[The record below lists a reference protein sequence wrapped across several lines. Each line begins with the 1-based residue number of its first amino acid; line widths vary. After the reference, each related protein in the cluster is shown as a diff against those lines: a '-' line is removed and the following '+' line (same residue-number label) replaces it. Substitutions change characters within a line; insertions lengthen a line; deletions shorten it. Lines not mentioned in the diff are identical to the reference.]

1 MALEQTEIKKVI
13 TVDLGNTTT
22 SLKDYKK
29 HIDELRGSLLQLDE
43 TSEEYQKIAQ
53 EVANEQNKLNEVM
66 KVGKTN
72 TDAAEGSYNQLA
84 QTMSELKKQWKA
96 TADET
101 ERAELGQRILDINN
115 QLKELDAS
123 TGNYQRNVGD
133 YANAFEQAFD
143 KCLDG
148 ISSIDGPLGEIGGM
162 TKQLIPVIKSVNATA
177 VAGLSGV
184 KKALASTGIG
194 LLIVAVGELAAHWE
208 DLKKLVGDM
217 IGVQDTYTAAVEASK
232 QAMEQLK
239 NEVKE
244 ANKEIKNQSNLMAAQ
259 GASRLEVLN
268 AELVDEKK
276 ILDDLWKQYNQK
288 IDFYNLY
295 KDAGARSQRK
305 AAELRKE
312 EADAIYEEIKA
323 QQELVN
329 STKQNIKVQE
339 ATLEKAAKDRIAA
352 IELSTK
358 SQEEQLRIQYEKD
371 LALAEEYGLST
382 VTIEQKYQEDLA
394 NLRAKA
400 NKDKQD
406 TKKTDTQILL
416 EQQKREAEQILARV
430 HKSTTDELEL
440 LEETYNKEK
449 ALLES
454 LGLDTA
460 ELTQEYEDNRQKIIQ
475 KKEDEIYKE
484 VKDRYD
490 EVKDRYDNILSIYDA
505 EAEQL
510 QFEAGIEIEDA
521 QQLADAKY
529 QIEQDLLD
537 KKIAALEQYRE
548 EVMLTN
554 QDISG
559 IEAELD
565 GLRRQYA
572 NNKMQYDKESADYAK
587 KMAEQEK
594 KDKQTA
600 LTSSLSV
607 ASSVFGALAD
617 LQEENSEEYKAFAI
631 METTISTLE
640 GAINAYKS
648 MAGIPYVGPALGV
661 AAAAAVTLAGIANIN
676 KIRSTNKDSGGSP
689 TAVAAP
695 QIESADSAMASV
707 NPLLDEQTDI
717 NRMTSLNENGDSTKE
732 TQNLRVYV
740 VDQDIRDADHKAK
753 VVEDNTTF

>member
-1 MALEQTEIKKVI
+1 MAIEQNEIKKVI
-13 TVDLGNTTT
+13 TVDLGNTAT

-29 HIDELRGSLLQLDE
+29 HIDDLRASLLGLDE
-43 TSEEYQKIAQ
+43 ASEEYATIAK
-53 EVANEQNKLNEVM
+53 EIKTEQDKLNEVM

-101 ERAELGQRILDINN
+101 ERAELGQKILDINN

-244 ANKEIKNQSNLMAAQ
+244 ANKEIKNQTNLMAAQ
-259 GASRLEVLN
+259 GASRLDVLN
-268 AELVDEKK
+268 TELTDEKK
-276 ILDDLWKQYNQK
+276 ILDNLWKQYYQK

-295 KDAGARSQRK
+295 KDAGAKSQRK

-329 STKQNIKVQE
+329 QTKQNIKVQE

-371 LALAEEYGLST
+371 LALAEQYGLST
-382 VTIEQKYQEDLA
+382 VAIEKKYQEDLA
-394 NLRAKA
+394 NLRSKS
-400 NKDKQD
+400 NKEKQD
-406 TKKTDTQILL
+406 ATKTDAQILL
-416 EQQKREAEQILARV
+416 EQQKREAEQIIARV

-490 EVKDRYDNILSIYDA
+490 NILDIYDA

-510 QFEAGIEIEDA
+510 EFEAGIEIEDA

-572 NNKMQYDKESADYAK
+572 NNKMQYDKEAADYAK

-648 MAGIPYVGPALGV
+648 MAGIPYVGPVLGA

-732 TQNLRVYV
+732 TKNLRVYV
-740 VDQDIRDADHKAK
+740 VDQDIRDANYKAQ
-753 VVEDNTTF
+753 VVENNATY

>member
-1 MALEQTEIKKVI
+1 MALEQNEIKKVI

-84 QTMSELKKQWKA
+84 QTMAELKKQWKA

-101 ERAELGQRILDINN
+101 ERTELGQKILDINN

-148 ISSIDGPLGEIGGM
+148 ISSIDGPLGDIGGM

-232 QAMEQLK
+232 QAMENLK

-244 ANKEIKNQSNLMAAQ
+244 ANKEIKNQTNLMAAQ
-259 GASRLEVLN
+259 GSSRLEILN
-268 AELVDEKK
+268 TELTDEKK

-295 KDAGARSQRK
+295 KDAGAKSQRQ
-305 AAELRKE
+305 AAQLRKD

-329 STKQNIKVQE
+329 QTKQNIKVQE

-358 SQEEQLRIQYEKD
+358 SQDEQLRIQYEKD

-382 VTIEQKYQEDLA
+382 VAIEKKYQEDLA
-394 NLRAKA
+394 NLRSKA
-400 NKDKQD
+400 NKEKQD
-406 TKKTDTQILL
+406 ASKTDAQILL

-460 ELTQEYEDNRQKIIQ
+460 ELTQEYEDNRQNIIQ

-490 EVKDRYDNILSIYDA
+490 NILDIYDA

-510 QFEAGIEIEDA
+510 EFEAGIEIEDA

-572 NNKMQYDKESADYAK
+572 NNKMQYDKEAADYAK

-648 MAGIPYVGPALGV
+648 MAGIPIVGPALGV

-676 KIRSTNKDSGGSP
+676 KIRSTNKDSSGSP

-707 NPLLDEQTDI
+707 NPLIDEQTDI

>member
-1 MALEQTEIKKVI
+1 MALEQNEIKKVI

-29 HIDELRGSLLQLDE
+29 HIDELRGSLLQLDSA
-43 TSEEYQKIAQ
+43 SEEYQKIAQ
-53 EVANEQNKLNEVM
+53 EVKTEQDKLNEVM
-66 KVGKTN
+66 KVGKTQ
-72 TDAAEGSYNQLA
+72 TDAAEGSYNQLT
-84 QTMSELKKQWKA
+84 QTMAELKKQWKA
-96 TADET
+96 TADEA
-101 ERAELGQRILDINN
+101 ERTDLGKQILDINN

-148 ISSIDGPLGEIGGM
+148 ITSIDGPLGEIGGM

-244 ANKEIKNQSNLMAAQ
+244 ANKEIKNQTNLMSAQ

-268 AELVDEKK
+268 TELVDEKK
-276 ILDDLWKQYNQK
+276 ILDDLWKQYNRK

-295 KDAGARSQRK
+295 KDAGAKSQRQ
-305 AAELRKE
+305 AAQLRKE

-329 STKQNIKVQE
+329 QTNQNIKVQE

-358 SQEEQLRIQYEKD
+358 SQEEQLRIQYEQD
-371 LALAEEYGLST
+371 IALAEQYGLST
-382 VTIEQKYQEDLA
+382 VAIEQKYQEDLA
-394 NLRAKA
+394 NLRSKA
-400 NKDKQD
+400 NKEKQD
-406 TKKTDTQILL
+406 ASKTDAQILL
-416 EQQKREAEQILARV
+416 EQQQREAEQILARV

-449 ALLES
+449 TLLES

-490 EVKDRYDNILSIYDA
+490 NILDIYDA

-510 QFEAGIEIEDA
+510 EFEAGIEIEDA

-572 NNKMQYDKESADYAK
+572 NNKMQYDKQAADYAK

-617 LQEENSEEYKAFAI
+617 LQEENSEEYKAIAI
-631 METTISTLE
+631 AQTTIDTLQ
-640 GAINAYKS
+640 GAIAAYKS
-648 MAGIPYVGPALGV
+648 MAGIPFVGPVLG
-661 AAAAAVTLAGIANIN
+661 AAAAAAAAAAGIRTIQQI
-676 KIRSTNKDSGGSP
+676 KSTTKGSGGGGASSIGS
-689 TAVAAP
+689 TGVEAP
-695 QIESADSAMASV
+695 SMASV
-707 NPLLDEQTDI
+707 TPLLDEQSDI
-717 NRMTSLNENGDSTKE
+717 NRMNENNLTSQQE
-732 TQNLRVYV
+732 QQNIRVYV
-740 VDQDIRDADHKAK
+740 VDQDIRDANHKAQ

>member
-1 MALEQTEIKKVI
+1 MALEQNEIKKVI

-53 EVANEQNKLNEVM
+53 EVTNEQNKLNEVM

-101 ERAELGQRILDINN
+101 ERAELGQKILDINN

-276 ILDDLWKQYNQK
+276 ILDDLWTQYNQK
-288 IDFYNLY
+288 INFYNLY
-295 KDAGARSQRK
+295 KDAGARSQRR

-329 STKQNIKVQE
+329 QTNQNIKVQE

-371 LALAEEYGLST
+371 LALAEQYGLST
-382 VTIEQKYQEDLA
+382 VAIEKKYQEDLA
-394 NLRAKA
+394 NLRSKA
-400 NKDKQD
+400 NKEKQD
-406 TKKTDTQILL
+406 ASKTYSQILL
-416 EQQKREAEQILARV
+416 EQQKREAEQIIARV

-490 EVKDRYDNILSIYDA
+490 NILSIYDA

-510 QFEAGIEIEDA
+510 EFEAGIEIEDA

-559 IEAELD
+559 IETELD

-572 NNKMQYDKESADYAK
+572 NNKMQYDKQAADYAK

-648 MAGIPYVGPALGV
+648 MAGIPYVGPVLGI

>member
-1 MALEQTEIKKVI
+1 
-13 TVDLGNTTT
+13 
-22 SLKDYKK
+22 
-29 HIDELRGSLLQLDE
+29 
-43 TSEEYQKIAQ
+43 
-53 EVANEQNKLNEVM
+53 M

-101 ERAELGQRILDINN
+101 ERAELGQKILDINN

-133 YANAFEQAFD
+133 YANAFEQAFG

-148 ISSIDGPLGEIGGM
+148 ISKIDGPLGEIGGM
-162 TKQLIPVIKSVNATA
+162 TKQLIPVIKTVNATA

-244 ANKEIKNQSNLMAAQ
+244 ANKEIKNQTNLMAAQ
-259 GASRLEVLN
+259 GSSRLEILN
-268 AELVDEKK
+268 TELTDEKK

-329 STKQNIKVQE
+329 QTKQNIKVQE

-382 VTIEQKYQEDLA
+382 VAIEKKYQEDLA
-394 NLRAKA
+394 NLRNKA
-400 NKDKQD
+400 NKEKQD
-406 TKKTDTQILL
+406 VKKTDTQILL

-490 EVKDRYDNILSIYDA
+490 NILDIYDA
-505 EAEQL
+505 
-510 QFEAGIEIEDA
+510 EDA

-572 NNKMQYDKESADYAK
+572 NNKMQYDKQAADYAK

-717 NRMTSLNENGDSTKE
+717 NRMTSLNEQGDSTKE

>member
-1 MALEQTEIKKVI
+1 MALEQNEIKKVI

-101 ERAELGQRILDINN
+101 ERAELGQKILDINN

-244 ANKEIKNQSNLMAAQ
+244 ANKEIKNQTNLMAAQ
-259 GASRLEVLN
+259 GSSRLEILN
-268 AELVDEKK
+268 TELTDEKK

-295 KDAGARSQRK
+295 KDAGARSQRR

-329 STKQNIKVQE
+329 QTKQNIKVQE

-358 SQEEQLRIQYEKD
+358 SQEEQLRIKYEKD

-382 VTIEQKYQEDLA
+382 VAIEKKYQEDLA
-394 NLRAKA
+394 NLRSKA
-400 NKDKQD
+400 NKEKQD
-406 TKKTDTQILL
+406 ASKTDSQILL
-416 EQQKREAEQILARV
+416 EQQKREAEQIIARV

-440 LEETYNKEK
+440 LEETYTKEK

-454 LGLDTA
+454 LGLDTS

-475 KKEDEIYKE
+475 KKEDEIYKD
-484 VKDRYD
+484 VK
-490 EVKDRYDNILSIYDA
+490 EHYDNVLNIYDA

-510 QFEAGIEIEDA
+510 EFEAGIEIEDA

-572 NNKMQYDKESADYAK
+572 NNKMQYDKQAADYAK

-648 MAGIPYVGPALGV
+648 MAGIPYVGPVLGA

-676 KIRSTNKDSGGSP
+676 KIRSANKDSGGSP

-717 NRMTSLNENGDSTKE
+717 NRMTSLNEQGDSTKE

>member
-1 MALEQTEIKKVI
+1 MALEQNEIKKVI

-101 ERAELGQRILDINN
+101 ERADLGKQILDINN

-268 AELVDEKK
+268 AELVGEKK
-276 ILDDLWKQYNQK
+276 ILDDLWKQYNQE

-295 KDAGARSQRK
+295 KDAGARSQRR
-305 AAELRKE
+305 AAELRKK
-312 EADAIYEEIKA
+312 EAEAIYEDIKA
-323 QQELVN
+323 QQERVN
-329 STKQNIKVQE
+329 QTKKDIKDQE

-371 LALAEEYGLST
+371 IALAEQYGLST
-382 VTIEQKYQEDLA
+382 VAIEQKYQEDLA
-394 NLRAKA
+394 NLRSKA
-400 NKDKQD
+400 NKEKQD
-406 TKKTDTQILL
+406 ASKTDAQILL

-430 HKSTTDELEL
+430 YKSTTDELEL

-490 EVKDRYDNILSIYDA
+490 NILDIYDA

-510 QFEAGIEIEDA
+510 EFEAGIEIEDA

-529 QIEQDLLD
+529 QIEQNLLD

-572 NNKMQYDKESADYAK
+572 NNKMQYDKEAADYAK

-594 KDKQTA
+594 EDKQTA

-648 MAGIPYVGPALGV
+648 MAGIPYVGPVLGA

>member
-1 MALEQTEIKKVI
+1 MALEQNEIKKVI

-22 SLKDYKK
+22 SLKEYKK

-101 ERAELGQRILDINN
+101 ESAELGQKILDINN

-123 TGNYQRNVGD
+123 TGNFQRNVGD
-133 YANAFEQAFD
+133 YANAFEQAFG
-143 KCLDG
+143 KCLGG
-148 ISSIDGPLGEIGGM
+148 ISKIDGPLGEIGGM
-162 TKQLIPVIKSVNATA
+162 TKQLIPVIKAVNATA

-208 DLKKLVGDM
+208 DLKKLVCDM

-244 ANKEIKNQSNLMAAQ
+244 ANKEIKNQTNLMAAQ
-259 GASRLEVLN
+259 GASRLDILK
-268 AELVDEKK
+268 AELTDEKE
-276 ILDDLWKQYNQK
+276 ILADLWKQYNRK
-288 IDFYNLY
+288 MDFYDLY
-295 KDAGARSQRK
+295 KDAGSRDQRK
-305 AAELRKE
+305 AAKLRKK
-312 EADAIYEEIKA
+312 EADAIFEEIKA
-323 QQELVN
+323 QEELIN
-329 STKQNIKVQE
+329 QTNQNIKVQE
-339 ATLEKAAKDRIAA
+339 AILEKAAKDRIAA

-371 LALAEEYGLST
+371 IALAEKYGLST
-382 VTIEQKYQEDLA
+382 VAIEKKYQEDLA
-394 NLRAKA
+394 NLRSKS
-400 NKDKQD
+400 NKEKQD
-406 TKKTDTQILL
+406 ASKTDTQILL
-416 EQQKREAEQILARV
+416 KQQKREAEQILARV

-475 KKEDEIYKE
+475 KKEDKIYK
-484 VKDRYD
+484 

-510 QFEAGIEIEDA
+510 EFEAGIEIEDA

-559 IEAELD
+559 IEADLD

-572 NNKMQYDKESADYAK
+572 NNKMQYDKQAADYAK

-648 MAGIPYVGPALGV
+648 MAGIPYVGPVLGA

-695 QIESADSAMASV
+695 QIESANSAMASV

-753 VVEDNTTF
+753 VVEDNATF

>member
-1 MALEQTEIKKVI
+1 MALEQNEIKKVI

-43 TSEEYQKIAQ
+43 SSEEYQKIAQ

-66 KVGKTN
+66 KVGKNT

-148 ISSIDGPLGEIGGM
+148 IQTLDGPLGEIGGM
-162 TKQLIPVIKSVNATA
+162 TKQLIPVIKAVNSTA

-184 KKALASTGIG
+184 KKAIASTGIG

-244 ANKEIKNQSNLMAAQ
+244 ANKEIKNQTNLMAAQ

-268 AELVDEKK
+268 TELVDEKK

-295 KDAGARSQRK
+295 KDAGAKSQRK

-329 STKQNIKVQE
+329 QTKQNIKVQE

-382 VTIEQKYQEDLA
+382 VAIEKKYQEDLA

-400 NKDKQD
+400 NKEKQD
-406 TKKTDTQILL
+406 ATKTDSQILL
-416 EQQKREAEQILARV
+416 EQQKREAEQIIARV

-460 ELTQEYEDNRQKIIQ
+460 ELTKEYEKNRTKIIQ
-475 KKEDEIYKE
+475 EEAEKRYK
-484 VKDRYD
+484 DI
-490 EVKDRYDNILSIYDA
+490 KDRYDNILDIYDA

-510 QFEAGIEIEDA
+510 EFEAGIEIEDA

>member
-1 MALEQTEIKKVI
+1 MALEQNEIKKVI

-101 ERAELGQRILDINN
+101 ERAELGQKILDINN

-244 ANKEIKNQSNLMAAQ
+244 ANKEIKNQTNLMAAQ
-259 GASRLEVLN
+259 GSSRLEILN
-268 AELVDEKK
+268 TELTDEKK
-276 ILDDLWKQYNQK
+276 ILDDLWKQYNRK

-295 KDAGARSQRK
+295 KDAGAKSQRQ
-305 AAELRKE
+305 AAQLRKD

-329 STKQNIKVQE
+329 QTKQNIKVQE

-358 SQEEQLRIQYEKD
+358 SQEEQLRIQYDKD

-382 VTIEQKYQEDLA
+382 VAIEKKYQEDLA
-394 NLRAKA
+394 NLRSKS
-400 NKDKQD
+400 KKEKQD
-406 TKKTDTQILL
+406 ASKTDAQILL
-416 EQQKREAEQILARV
+416 EQQKREAEQIIARV

-449 ALLES
+449 TLLES

-475 KKEDEIYKE
+475 KKEDEIYNE
-484 VKDRYD
+484 VKERYN
-490 EVKDRYDNILSIYDA
+490 NILDIYDA

-510 QFEAGIEIEDA
+510 EFEAGIEIEDA

-559 IEAELD
+559 IESELD

-648 MAGIPYVGPALGV
+648 MAGIPYVGPVLGA

>member
-1 MALEQTEIKKVI
+1 MALEQNEIKKVI

-53 EVANEQNKLNEVM
+53 EVTNEQNKLNEVM

-84 QTMSELKKQWKA
+84 QTMAELKKQWKA

-101 ERAELGQRILDINN
+101 ERAELGQKILDINN

-148 ISSIDGPLGEIGGM
+148 IKTIDGPLGEIGGM

-217 IGVQDTYTAAVEASK
+217 IGVQDSYTASVEASK
-232 QAMEQLK
+232 QSMEKLK

-244 ANKEIKNQSNLMAAQ
+244 ANEEIKNQTNLMSAQ
-259 GASRLEVLN
+259 GATRLEQLN

-276 ILDDLWKQYNQK
+276 IVDDLWKQYNQK
-288 IDFYNLY
+288 MDFYNLY
-295 KDAGARSQRK
+295 KDAGAKSQRQ

-312 EADAIYEEIKA
+312 EADAIYEDIKA
-323 QQELVN
+323 QQKLVDQ
-329 STKQNIKVQE
+329 TKQNILIQE
-339 ATLEKAAKDRIAA
+339 ATLEKAAKDRIDA

-371 LALAEEYGLST
+371 IALAEQYGLST
-382 VTIEQKYQEDLA
+382 VAIEKKYQEDLA

-406 TKKTDTQILL
+406 ASKTDAQILL
-416 EQQKREAEQILARV
+416 EQQQREAEQILARV

-449 ALLES
+449 ALLEN
-454 LGLDTA
+454 LGKDTT

-475 KKEDEIYKE
+475 KKEDEIYK
-484 VKDRYD
+484 D
-490 EVKDRYDNILSIYDA
+490 VKDRYDNILSIYDA

-510 QFEAGIEIEDA
+510 EFEAGIEIEDA

-537 KKIAALEQYRE
+537 KKIAALEQYRD

-559 IEAELD
+559 IESELD

-572 NNKMQYDKESADYAK
+572 NNKMQYDKQSADYAK

-640 GAINAYKS
+640 GAINAYS
-648 MAGIPYVGPALGV
+648 SLASIPIVGPVLGA

-676 KIRSTNKDSGGSP
+676 KIRSTSKESGGSP

-695 QIESADSAMASV
+695 QIESAGSAMASV

-717 NRMTSLNENGDSTKE
+717 NRMTSLNENGDSAKE

-740 VDQDIRDADHKAK
+740 VDQDIRDANHKAK

>member
-1 MALEQTEIKKVI
+1 MALEQNEIKKVI

-53 EVANEQNKLNEVM
+53 EVTNEQNKLNEVM

-101 ERAELGQRILDINN
+101 ERAELGQKILDINN

-244 ANKEIKNQSNLMAAQ
+244 ANKEIKNQTNLMAAQ
-259 GASRLEVLN
+259 GASRLDVLN
-268 AELVDEKK
+268 TELTDEKK
-276 ILDDLWKQYNQK
+276 ILDNLWKQYYQK

-295 KDAGARSQRK
+295 KDAGAKSQRK

-329 STKQNIKVQE
+329 QTKQNIKVQE

-371 LALAEEYGLST
+371 LALAEQYGLST
-382 VTIEQKYQEDLA
+382 VAIEKKYQEDLA
-394 NLRAKA
+394 NLRSKS
-400 NKDKQD
+400 NKEKQD
-406 TKKTDTQILL
+406 ATKTDAQILL
-416 EQQKREAEQILARV
+416 EQQKREAEQIIARV

-490 EVKDRYDNILSIYDA
+490 NILDIYDA

-510 QFEAGIEIEDA
+510 EFEAGIEIEDA

-572 NNKMQYDKESADYAK
+572 NNKMQYDKEAADYAK

-648 MAGIPYVGPALGV
+648 MAGIPYVGPVLGA

-732 TQNLRVYV
+732 TKNLRVYV
-740 VDQDIRDADHKAK
+740 VDQDIRDANYKAQ
-753 VVEDNTTF
+753 VVENNATY

>member
-1 MALEQTEIKKVI
+1 MALEQNEIKKVI

-53 EVANEQNKLNEVM
+53 EVTNEQNKLNEVM

-101 ERAELGQRILDINN
+101 ERAELGQKILDINN

-244 ANKEIKNQSNLMAAQ
+244 ANKEIKNQTNLMAAQ

-268 AELVDEKK
+268 TELVDEKK

-295 KDAGARSQRK
+295 KDAGAKSQRQ
-305 AAELRKE
+305 AAQLRKE

-329 STKQNIKVQE
+329 QTKQNIKVQE

-371 LALAEEYGLST
+371 IALAEEYGLST
-382 VTIEQKYQEDLA
+382 VAIEQKYQEDLA

-406 TKKTDTQILL
+406 ASKTDAQILL
-416 EQQKREAEQILARV
+416 EQQQREAEQILARV

-440 LEETYNKEK
+440 LEETYNSEK
-449 ALLES
+449 ALLET

-460 ELTQEYEDNRQKIIQ
+460 ELTQEYEDNRKKIIQ
-475 KKEDEIYKE
+475 KKEDEIYKD
-484 VKDRYD
+484 VK
-490 EVKDRYDNILSIYDA
+490 ERYDNILSIYDG

-510 QFEAGIEIEDA
+510 EFEAGIEIEDA

-529 QIEQDLLD
+529 KIEQDLLD
-537 KKIAALEQYRE
+537 KKIAALEQYRD

-559 IEAELD
+559 IETELD

-695 QIESADSAMASV
+695 QIELANSAMASV